1 MTLWNHQ
8 RMKWCDW
15 KGVSDCHRELVFI
28 KNAFRRQIAE
38 RAAFNSE
45 IEGFA
50 YLSKI
55 SFVSVPLHRIAAI
68 AQGLE
73 ITRVVTPAHVA
84 RDDMVHLQGPHISRN
99 PA

>member
-8 RMKWCDW
+8 RMKRRDW
-15 KGVSDCHRELVFI
+15 ERVPDCNRQLVFI
-28 KNAFRRQIAE
+28 KNALAGQIAE

-55 SFVSVPLHRIAAI
+55 SVVSVPFHGIAAI
-68 AQGLE
+68 AQGLK
-73 ITRVVTPAHVA
+73 IIQVVRSTQVA
-84 RDDMVHLQGPHISRN
+84 RDNVVHFQGPNICRN
-99 PA
+99 AA